1 MVSEIVQFSYNWN
14 QIDID
19 MLQLNL
25 SPLSIPSIKYWLLFE
40 LQNLIYK
47 VGQNLNKV
55 WIDTGIGI

>member
-1 MVSEIVQFSYNWN
+1 
-14 QIDID
+14 
-19 MLQLNL
+19 MLQLKL
-25 SPLSIPSIKYWLLFE
+25 FPLSIPSIKYWLLFE